1 MEPRLAVHRGV
12 SALEALYVLNERET
26 VPLSRLG
33 FLVITGTYTPHWSE
47 PRRWPFT
54 PGEVL
59 VVHHTPDG
67 THEFLGQGRDLLDT
81 RWEDM
86 HWCTH
91 RDDNLGSALGVAA
104 LVASDRPRGYYEW
117 TADGLTYCADQ
128 AVGEELWCSRQDGSV
143 VRVADHAGRR
153 PWRLELSSEG

>member
-1 MEPRLAVHRGV
+1 MEPRLSVHRGV
-12 SALEALYVLNERET
+12 TAEEVLYVLNGWET
-26 VPLSRLG
+26 VPLHRLD

-47 PRRWPFT
+47 PRWPFT

-59 VVHHTPDG
+59 VVHHAADG
-67 THEFLGQGRDLLDT
+67 TREFLGQDRGSDT

-91 RDDNLGSALGVAA
+91 RDDSLRSALDVAA
-104 LVASDRPRGYYEW
+104 LVAGDRPRGYYEW

-128 AVGEELWCSRQDGSV
+128 ADAEELWCSRQDGSV
-143 VRVADHAGRR
+143 VRVADHTGRR
-153 PWRLELSSEG
+153 QWLELGSEG

>member
-1 MEPRLAVHRGV
+1 MEPRLADHQGV
-12 SALEALYVLNERET
+12 SAEEALYVLNGRQA
-26 VPLSRLG
+26 VPLNRLG

-47 PRRWPFT
+47 PRKWPYT
-54 PGEVL
+54 PGDVL
-59 VVHHTPDG
+59 VVHHGPDG
-67 THEFLGQGRDLLDT
+67 THEFLGQDRGLDT

-91 RDDNLGSALGVAA
+91 QDNHLRTALDVAA
-104 LVASDRPRGYYEW
+104 LVASDRPRGFYEW

-128 AVGEELWCSRQDGSV
+128 AEGEELWCSRQDGSV

-153 PWRLELSSEG
+153 PWLELSSDE